1 MINERAPVIAMS
13 EIEVRASQDVVWR
26 TLTDFES
33 WPRWNRAVRSL
44 AIEGEVEPGTVFRWR
59 SGLNSIVST
68 VRRVEAPR
76 LISWTG
82 RTPGIDAAHVF
93 RLAPGAG
100 RTQVYSE
107 ESWAGLLPALLKGRL
122 RRTLEKS
129 LEEGLEALK
138 AEAERRAET

>member
-13 EIEVRASQDVVWR
+13 EIEVRAPQDVVWR
-26 TLTDFES
+26 TLTDLES
-33 WPRWNRAVRSL
+33 WPRWNGSVKSL
-44 AIEGEVEPGTVFRWR
+44 SIEGEVAPGTVFRWK
-59 SGLNSIVST
+59 SGLSSIVST
-68 VRRVEAPR
+68 LQRVEAPR

-82 RTPGIDAAHVF
+82 RTRGIDAAHVF

-107 ESWAGLLPALLKGRL
+107 ESWAGLLPAMLKGKL

-129 LEEGLEALK
+129 LLEGLEALK
-138 AEAERRAET
+138 SEAERRAES